1 MLDEK
6 SSEGYII
13 PMGKPRV
20 VILGA
25 GLAGLACA
33 DLLSRRG
40 YDVTVVEARGRIGGR
55 VMTERLGPYL
65 VEMGG
70 EWIGTEHRRMQSL
83 CRRFGIPLRD
93 HRLRKSLLLEGSW
106 HAPGTWAPSRK
117 LLTCVDAGLRG
128 MRSPGRRRALEQ
140 MDAWTYLAHCGVRRA
155 DEQALELFMRAQF
168 GESMRGISAT
178 EVLPLSRKGE
188 DIDSTDVYWMEGGNT
203 RLIEALADTVGR
215 DRIFL
220 RHTVDAVVQIGTSL
234 TVLVR
239 NGRAFKGDAVICTLP
254 APQVA
259 KLHWRPSLRT
269 FQAEAFYGLPYAR
282 VTKTAIHFPKRFWK
296 DAAFDVFT
304 DTVAGQIYHATQCQP
319 GRDGVLTSYATG
331 PEAVRMA
338 NATLPEA
345 ASSICHALRPVFG
358 PVNTR
363 RTAVRRKAW
372 HTDPFAGG
380 AYAVFGTRSTEYE
393 HELGIPHGKVLFAGE
408 HTVTRNQGYMEG
420 AVESARHAV
429 RLLKN
434 RLRI

>member
-6 SSEGYII
+6 SSESYHIL
-13 PMGKPRV
+13 MGKPRV

-40 YDVTVVEARGRIGGR
+40 YDVAVVEARGRIGGR

-155 DEQALELFMRAQF
+155 DKQALELFMRAQF
-168 GESMRGISAT
+168 GESMRDISAA

-188 DIDSTDVYWMEGGNT
+188 DIDSTDAYWMEGGNA
-203 RLIEALADTVGR
+203 RLVEALADSVGR

-220 RHTVDAVVQIGTSL
+220 REPVEAVIQSTSDLTTRTRSGRTFRGDAVV
-234 TVLVR
+234 
-239 NGRAFKGDAVICTLP
+239 CTLP
-254 APQVA
+254 APLA
-259 KLHWRPSLRT
+259 GALHWRPGLPP
-269 FQAEAFYGLPYAR
+269 FQAEAFRGLPYAR
-282 VTKTAIHFPKRFWK
+282 VTKTAVHFPKRFWK

-304 DTVAGQIYHATQCQP
+304 DTIAGQIYHATQCQP
-319 GRDGVLTSYATG
+319 GREGILTSYATG
-331 PEAVRMA
+331 PDAVRMA

-380 AYAVFGTRSTEYE
+380 AYAVFGTRPVEYE
-393 HELGIPHGKVLFAGE
+393 RELTVPHGQVLFAGE
-408 HTVTRNQGYMEG
+408 HTVTRHQGYMEG
-420 AVESARHAV
+420 AIESAERAV

-434 RLRI
+434 KLRI